1 MSVLVAIT
9 LRASSGDILCTP
21 TSAKT
26 SVNVFLSLLFNAS

>member
-26 SVNVFLSLLFNAS
+26 STAFLSLLFNAS